1 MLELRVPD
9 REAFDDATQM
19 FITTKATTIRLEHS
33 LVAISKWESRWK
45 KPFLSRADKTIEE
58 TLDYIRCMTISQ
70 NVDPNIYYVLTNAE
84 ISEINAYIEDE
95 KTATTF
101 SNDTPRNSRQIVT
114 SELIYYWMAAYGLP
128 VEAQKWHLSRLMTLI
143 RIASIENAPKKKM
156 SKRAIMSQN
165 KSLNAARRKALGS
178 KG

>member
-1 MLELRVPD
+1 MLELHIPA
-9 REAFDDATQM
+9 REAFDDSTQT
-19 FITTKATTIRLEHS
+19 FINTNPATIRLEHS
-33 LVAISKWESRWK
+33 LVAIAKWESRWK
-45 KPFLSRADKTIEE
+45 KPFLSRSEKTIEE

-70 NVDPNIYYVLTNAE
+70 NVDPNLYYVLTN
-84 ISEINAYIEDE
+84 SEIAQINEYIEDE

-101 SNDTPRNSRQIVT
+101 SNNTPRSSRQVVT
-114 SELIYYWMAAYGLP
+114 SELIYYWMAAYGLSM
-128 VEAQKWHLSRLMTLI
+128 ECQKWHLSRLLTLI
-143 RIASIENAPKKKM
+143 RIASIENSPKKKM